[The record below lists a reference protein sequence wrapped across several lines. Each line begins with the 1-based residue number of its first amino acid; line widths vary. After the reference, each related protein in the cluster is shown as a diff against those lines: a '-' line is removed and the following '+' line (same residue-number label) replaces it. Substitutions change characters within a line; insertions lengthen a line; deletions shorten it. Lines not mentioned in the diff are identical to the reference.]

1 MRMSRISMGIVV
13 TLAVVGL
20 GVIVMAAGRIVMD
33 QFSAPAPAGAAPAP
47 LPAGQGA
54 APASVALTPNSLL
67 MGEMIRSVMPAVISL
82 VMLIPSSVIVVSRS
96 RPPEHQRWA
105 TAAISSIITYW
116 LR

>member
-1 MRMSRISMGIVV
+1 MSKISMGIVMA
-13 TLAVVGL
+13 LAIVGL
-20 GVIVMAAGRIVMD
+20 VVIVMAAGRIVMA
-33 QFSAPAPAGAAPAP
+33 QFQALAPAAAAPAP
-47 LPAGQGA
+47 LPAGRGV
-54 APASVALTPNSLL
+54 APAAVALTPSSLL
-67 MGEMIRSVMPAVISL
+67 LGEIVRSVMPAVISL